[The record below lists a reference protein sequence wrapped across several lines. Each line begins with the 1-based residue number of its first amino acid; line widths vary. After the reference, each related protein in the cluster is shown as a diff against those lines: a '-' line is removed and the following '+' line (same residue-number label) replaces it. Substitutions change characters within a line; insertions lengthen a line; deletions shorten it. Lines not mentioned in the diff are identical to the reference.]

1 MLAAPRKAYLLV
13 GVEPELDTA
22 NPRQALRAMDSAEL
36 VVMLSAYRGRA
47 PDYADVLLPIAPF
60 TETSGSFVNAEGRLQ
75 SFNPAVKPRGGARP
89 AWKVLRVLGNLLG
102 LPGFDYDRSEQ
113 IRDQACRP
121 DAVAGRLSNA
131 VEGLAIEP
139 GPPAGGGLE
148 RVADVP
154 IYAADPLVRRAGSL
168 QQTNDAAPP
177 RAFANGALIA
187 RLGLAAGSRVRVR
200 QEGGEAVLELAHDER
215 LPDGVVRVA
224 AAHAS
229 TAGLGAMFGE
239 IALERV

>member
-1 MLAAPRKAYLLV
+1 
-13 GVEPELDTA
+13 
-22 NPRQALRAMDSAEL
+22 
-36 VVMLSAYRGRA
+36 
-47 PDYADVLLPIAPF
+47 
-60 TETSGSFVNAEGRLQ
+60 
-75 SFNPAVKPRGGARP
+75 
-89 AWKVLRVLGNLLG
+89 
-102 LPGFDYDRSEQ
+102 
-113 IRDQACRP
+113 
-121 DAVAGRLSNA
+121 LSNA

-139 GPPAGGGLE
+139 GPAAGGGLE

-154 IYAADPLVRRAGSL
+154 IYAADPVVRRAASL

-187 RLGLAAGSRVRVR
+187 RLGLAAGSLVRVK
-200 QEGGEAVLELAHDER
+200 QEGGEAVLELARDER
-215 LPDGVVRVA
+215 VPDGAVRVA